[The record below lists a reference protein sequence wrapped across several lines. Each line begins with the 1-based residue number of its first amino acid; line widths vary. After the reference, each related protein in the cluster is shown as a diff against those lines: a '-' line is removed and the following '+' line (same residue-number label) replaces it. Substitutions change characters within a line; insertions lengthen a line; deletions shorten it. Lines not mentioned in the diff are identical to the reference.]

1 MARNPEL
8 GEFLKSRRARLRPE
22 DAGVPS
28 YGTRRRVPGLRRE
41 ELAQLAGVSVAY
53 YIRLEQGTADG
64 VSAEVLDAI
73 ARALRL
79 DGDEHAHL
87 HRLAHPPRRTPAP
100 EPPRLRA
107 PLQHLLDSITHAPA
121 YVVGHHT
128 NVVAWNRL
136 TAAVFVDLA
145 AVPPDER
152 TWSHQIHLNDD
163 YRARLGDNW
172 RAVAQR
178 NVAYLRFRSG
188 QDPDD
193 PRLRALI
200 DALHHRSP
208 EFASLWSEH
217 HVTDLTHGEAR
228 IDHPQAGR
236 LVLPFETLHLPGDP
250 DLSRLML
257 YAAEPGS
264 ASERALRRLAETSTH
279 LSSADLTA
287 NDPAAADPAGT
298 DLAADDPA
306 AAPIP

>member
-1 MARNPEL
+1 MARNVEL

-22 DAGVPS
+22 DVGIPS
-28 YGTRRRVPGLRRE
+28 FGSRRRVPGLRRE

-53 YIRLEQGTADG
+53 YIRLEQGTAEG
-64 VSAEVLDAI
+64 VSAEVLGAI
-73 ARALRL
+73 SRALRL

-87 HRLAHPPRRTPAP
+87 HRLAHPPRREPATD
-100 EPPRLRA
+100 PPRLRA
-107 PLQHLLDSITHAPA
+107 PLRHLLDSITHAPA

-145 AVPPDER
+145 NVPADER

-163 YRARLGDNW
+163 YKARLGDNW
-172 RAVAQR
+172 PAVARR
-178 NVAYLRFRSG
+178 NAAYLRFRSG

-193 PRLRALI
+193 PRLRTLI
-200 DALHHRSP
+200 DCLRERSP
-208 EFASLWSEH
+208 EFRRMWSAH

-228 IDHPQAGR
+228 IDHPDAGR

-264 ASERALRRLAETSTH
+264 ASEKALRRLAETSTH
-279 LSSADLTA
+279 LSSADLA
-287 NDPAAADPAGT
+287 
-298 DLAADDPA
+298 
-306 AAPIP
+306 

>member
-1 MARNPEL
+1 MARNREL
-8 GEFLKSRRARLRPE
+8 GEFLRSRRARLRPE
-22 DAGVPS
+22 DVGVPS

-64 VSAEVLDAI
+64 VSTEVLDAI

-79 DGDEHAHL
+79 DGAERAHL
-87 HRLAHPPRRTPAP
+87 HRLAHPPRRAP
-100 EPPRLRA
+100 VTGPPRLRA

-128 NVVAWNRL
+128 DVVAWNRL

-145 AVPPDER
+145 NLPADER
-152 TWSHQIHLNDD
+152 TWSHQIHLNGD
-163 YRARLGDNW
+163 YRARLGGNW
-172 RAVAQR
+172 PVVARR
-178 NVAYLRFRSG
+178 NVAYLRYRSG

-193 PRLRALI
+193 PRLRTLI
-200 DALHHRSP
+200 DCLRERSP
-208 EFASLWSEH
+208 EFRRMWSDH
-217 HVTDLTHGEAR
+217 HVTDLTHGEAH
-228 IDHPQAGR
+228 IDHPQVGR

-264 ASERALRRLAETSTH
+264 PSEAALRKLAETSTH
-279 LSSADLTA
+279 LSSADLSSA
-287 NDPAAADPAGT
+287 
-298 DLAADDPA
+298 DLA
-306 AAPIP
+306 

>member
-1 MARNPEL
+1 MARNGEL

-22 DAGVPS
+22 DAGLPS

-64 VSAEVLDAI
+64 VSTDVLDAI
-73 ARALRL
+73 SRALRL

-87 HRLAHPPRRTPAP
+87 HRLAHPPRRAP
-100 EPPRLRA
+100 ITAPPRLRA
-107 PLQHLLDSITHAPA
+107 PLQHLLDSFTHAPA
-121 YVVGHHT
+121 YVVGHYT

-145 AVPPDER
+145 SVPPDER
-152 TWSHQIHLNDD
+152 TWSHQIHLNPD
-163 YRARLGDNW
+163 YKARLGDNW
-172 RAVAQR
+172 PTVARR
-178 NVAYLRFRSG
+178 NAAYLRFRSG

-193 PRLRALI
+193 PNLRAVIACLRE
-200 DALHHRSP
+200 RSP
-208 EFASLWSEH
+208 DFHQMWSAH
-217 HVTDLTHGEAR
+217 HVSDLTHGEAR
-228 IDHPQAGR
+228 IDHPEVGR

-264 ASERALRRLAETSTH
+264 PSEAALHKLAETSTCR
-279 LSSADLTA
+279 SSADLA
-287 NDPAAADPAGT
+287 
-298 DLAADDPA
+298 
-306 AAPIP
+306 

>member
-1 MARNPEL
+1 MARTNEL
-8 GEFLKSRRARLRPE
+8 GEFLKSRRARLRPG
-22 DAGVPS
+22 DAGVPA

-64 VSAEVLDAI
+64 VSAEVLDAVS
-73 ARALRL
+73 RALRL

-87 HRLAHPPRRTPAP
+87 HRLAHPPHRAAVAG
-100 EPPRLRA
+100 PPRPRA
-107 PLQHLLDSITHAPA
+107 PLQHLLDSITQAPA
-121 YVVGHHT
+121 YIVGHCT

-145 AVPPDER
+145 NVPADER

-172 RAVAQR
+172 TTVARR
-178 NVAYLRFRSG
+178 NVAYLRLRAG

-200 DALHHRSP
+200 DSLRERSP
-208 EFASLWSEH
+208 EFGRMWSDH

-228 IDHPQAGR
+228 IDHPQVGR

-264 ASERALRRLAETSTH
+264 PSEAALRKLSETSTH
-279 LSSADLTA
+279 LSSADLA
-287 NDPAAADPAGT
+287 
-298 DLAADDPA
+298 
-306 AAPIP
+306 